1 MEEAEIA
8 TGCRRGEAK
17 AQRALY
23 DSYAPRL
30 MATIV
35 RYVGRGDVAQ
45 DVLQDT
51 LVRALRG
58 FSQFKWR
65 GKGSL
70 GGWLNRMAVNMSLN
84 YLRDNRHMLQAVS
97 LDERPEAGLVAD
109 EPTPAD
115 VEGLDLAELMRIV
128 EELPTGYRTVFNLY
142 CIEGYSHR
150 EIASELGISVNT
162 SSSQLARAKAMLA
175 RKINDYVA
183 RKEMHYEPGN

>member
-1 MEEAEIA
+1 
-8 TGCRRGEAK
+8 
-17 AQRALY
+17 
-23 DSYAPRL
+23 

-109 EPTPAD
+109 EPTSAD
-115 VEGLDLAELMRIV
+115 VEGLDLAELMRLV

>member
-115 VEGLDLAELMRIV
+115 VEDLDLAELMRLV

>member
-17 AQRALY
+17 AQSALY

-115 VEGLDLAELMRIV
+115 VEGLDLAELMRLV

>member
-1 MEEAEIA
+1 
-8 TGCRRGEAK
+8 
-17 AQRALY
+17 
-23 DSYAPRL
+23 

-97 LDERPEAGLVAD
+97 AD

-115 VEGLDLAELMRIV
+115 VEGLDLAELMRLV

>member
-109 EPTPAD
+109 EPTPAE
-115 VEGLDLAELMRIV
+115 VEGLDLAELMRLV

>member
-97 LDERPEAGLVAD
+97 LDERPEAGLVAE

-115 VEGLDLAELMRIV
+115 VEGLDLAELMRLV

>member
-1 MEEAEIA
+1 MEEAESA

-115 VEGLDLAELMRIV
+115 VEGLDLAELMRLV

-162 SSSQLARAKAMLA
+162 SSSQLVRAKAMLA

>member
-97 LDERPEAGLVAD
+97 LDERPEAGLVAE

-115 VEGLDLAELMRIV
+115 VEGLDLAELMRLV

-162 SSSQLARAKAMLA
+162 SSSQLVRAKAMLA

>member
-1 MEEAEIA
+1 
-8 TGCRRGEAK
+8 
-17 AQRALY
+17 
-23 DSYAPRL
+23 

-97 LDERPEAGLVAD
+97 LDERPEAGLVVD

-115 VEGLDLAELMRIV
+115 VEGLDLAELMRLV

>member
-109 EPTPAD
+109 EPTPAE
-115 VEGLDLAELMRIV
+115 VEGLDLAELMRLV
-128 EELPTGYRTVFNLY
+128 EELPTGYRAVFSLY

>member
-115 VEGLDLAELMRIV
+115 VEGLDLAELMRLV

>member
-97 LDERPEAGLVAD
+97 LDERPEAALVAD

-115 VEGLDLAELMRIV
+115 VEGLDLAELMRLV

>member
-115 VEGLDLAELMRIV
+115 VEGLDLAELMRLV

-162 SSSQLARAKAMLA
+162 SSSQLVRAKAMLA

>member
-97 LDERPEAGLVAD
+97 LDEQPETGIVAD

-115 VEGLDLAELMRIV
+115 VEGLDLAELMRLV

>member
-97 LDERPEAGLVAD
+97 LDERPEASLVAD

-115 VEGLDLAELMRIV
+115 VEGLDLAELMRLV

>member
-1 MEEAEIA
+1 
-8 TGCRRGEAK
+8 
-17 AQRALY
+17 
-23 DSYAPRL
+23 

-115 VEGLDLAELMRIV
+115 VEGLDLAELMRLV

-162 SSSQLARAKAMLA
+162 SSSQLVRAKAMLA

>member
-115 VEGLDLAELMRIV
+115 VEGLDLAELMRLV

-175 RKINDYVA
+175 RKTNDYVA

>member
-115 VEGLDLAELMRIV
+115 VEGLDLAELMRLV

-183 RKEMHYEPGN
+183 RKETHYEPGN

>member
-1 MEEAEIA
+1 
-8 TGCRRGEAK
+8 
-17 AQRALY
+17 
-23 DSYAPRL
+23 

-84 YLRDNRHMLQAVS
+84 YLRDNRHMLHVAS
-97 LDERPEAGLVAD
+97 IDERPEAGLVAS
-109 EPTPAD
+109 EPEPAD
-115 VEGLDLAELMRIV
+115 VERIDLADLMRLV
-128 EELPTGYRTVFNLY
+128 EELPTGYRTVFNMY

-162 SSSQLARAKAMLA
+162 SSSQLARAKALLA

-183 RKEMHYEPGN
+183 RKEMHYETGN

>member
-1 MEEAEIA
+1 
-8 TGCRRGEAK
+8 
-17 AQRALY
+17 
-23 DSYAPRL
+23 

-115 VEGLDLAELMRIV
+115 VEDLDLAELMRLV

>member
-1 MEEAEIA
+1 
-8 TGCRRGEAK
+8 
-17 AQRALY
+17 
-23 DSYAPRL
+23 

-84 YLRDNRHMLQAVS
+84 YLRDNRRMLQAAS

-109 EPTPAD
+109 EPEPAD
-115 VEGLDLAELMRIV
+115 VERIDLAELMRLV

-162 SSSQLARAKAMLA
+162 SSSQLVRAKAMLA

-183 RKEMHYEPGN
+183 RKEMHYETGI

>member
-58 FSQFKWR
+58 FSHFKWR

-115 VEGLDLAELMRIV
+115 VEGLDLAELMRLV

-183 RKEMHYEPGN
+183 RKETHYEPGN

>member
-35 RYVGRGDVAQ
+35 RYVRRGDVAQ

-115 VEGLDLAELMRIV
+115 VEGLDLAELMRLV

>member
-17 AQRALY
+17 EQRALY

-115 VEGLDLAELMRIV
+115 VEGLDLAELMRLV